1 MVKTGWGWR
10 WVGALALPFALLGPA
25 WAGTAERA
33 CSAETFPDF
42 VTRFGDD
49 VSVQRG
55 ATSSPLHWQRM
66 DLKAQPE
73 PQPVLKT
80 LAMAQL
86 PFPVMPLV
94 AERQRASLLLDVEM
108 PGTHLG
114 KVTLHKADTD
124 YLVNYYFVKKDC
136 WSLVR
141 IDDWS
146 L

>member
-1 MVKTGWGWR
+1 MVKMGLKWR
-10 WVGALALPFALLGPA
+10 WIGALALPVALLGSA
-25 WAGTAERA
+25 WAGTAEGA

-42 VTRFGDD
+42 VTRFGDN
-49 VSVQRG
+49 VSAQRG
-55 ATSSPLHWQRM
+55 ATSSPLHWQRL

-73 PQPVLKT
+73 PKPVVEALG
-80 LAMAQL
+80 LAQL
-86 PFPVMPLV
+86 PFPVMPLA
-94 AERQRASLLLDVEM
+94 AERQKASLLLDVSA
-108 PGTHLG
+108 PGAYLG

-124 YLVNYYFVKKDC
+124 YLVNYYFIKKAC